1 MDSAGGD
8 TVEWA
13 WQDPN
18 IQEGKDKE
26 RQERREGAGKE
37 EERPC

>member
-13 WQDPN
+13 RQDPN

-26 RQERREGAGKE
+26 RQERQGAGKE
-37 EERPC
+37 QGRPC